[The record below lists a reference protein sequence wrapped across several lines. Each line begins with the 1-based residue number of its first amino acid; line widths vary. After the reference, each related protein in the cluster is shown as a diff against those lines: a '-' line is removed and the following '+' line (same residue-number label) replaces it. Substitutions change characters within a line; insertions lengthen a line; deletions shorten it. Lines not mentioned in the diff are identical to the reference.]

1 MYTAFLRSEVL
12 VHQSKEILLCELDIF
27 CEAVSSGEDGKMQDA
42 PVIFILTAFQK
53 TLPDKGV
60 YSP

>member
-1 MYTAFLRSEVL
+1 M